1 MLLLEIVYTNQTKDY
16 YILVKKVDIILNEN
30 V

>member
-16 YILVKKVDIILNEN
+16 YILIKKVDIILNEN